1 MQNENVNENEKVV
14 EDNNQYIETIKKM
27 KETTVSKEE
36 YDRLK
41 EENKQLLDSVI
52 NGTGDVQVQTEEPV
66 DLDKLRDSLFNQD
79 NSNLEYVEK
88 ALKLRQAIIDAGGV
102 DPFIPNG
109 SQISPTDDD
118 IRKAEQVAQVL
129 QECVDYADGD
139 SSVFTNELQR
149 RTIICQILQVN

>member
-149 RTIICQILQVN
+149 RTVDVKIR

>member
-88 ALKLRQAIIDAGGV
+88 ALKLRQTIIDAGGV

-149 RTIICQILQVN
+149 RTVDVKIR